1 MFAVRDEHAALD
13 VVQDA
18 MLKLTEKYAAK
29 PIGELPMLFQRI
41 LQNTIHDH
49 FRRQKVR
56 STWTSLLSA
65 LGKRDEKDDDF
76 DPLETLAAKSDS
88 NATVDPAVQFEQ
100 AQVMTIIEA
109 GAGAV
114 AGTSTRSLSPALLG
128 RVRCGGNRR
137 GDGVFRGQRQDAL
150 FASRPCTGR
159 NAQGQGCNAMTSQD
173 NEFAKKLTSYLDDG
187 AANLKAGTAYRLQLA
202 RAEALAR
209 LGDPQRAPATRMS
222 AALAGAGSGTV
233 GGGPGLRMNAKLL
246 VGALL
251 VVVAYFGYNQWQA
264 YQQLTDLQETDAA
277 LLSSDLPIDAY
288 LDRGFQNW
296 LMSTTDS
303 AD

>member
-1 MFAVRDEHAALD
+1 
-13 VVQDA
+13 
-18 MLKLTEKYAAK
+18 
-29 PIGELPMLFQRI
+29 
-41 LQNTIHDH
+41 
-49 FRRQKVR
+49 
-56 STWTSLLSA
+56 
-65 LGKRDEKDDDF
+65 
-76 DPLETLAAKSDS
+76 
-88 NATVDPAVQFEQ
+88 
-100 AQVMTIIEA
+100 
-109 GAGAV
+109 
-114 AGTSTRSLSPALLG
+114 
-128 RVRCGGNRR
+128 
-137 GDGVFRGQRQDAL
+137 
-150 FASRPCTGR
+150 
-159 NAQGQGCNAMTSQD
+159 MTSQD

-233 GGGPGLRMNAKLL
+233 GGGSGLRMNAKFL
-246 VGALL
+246 VGVL
-251 VVVAYFGYNQWQA
+251 VIVVAYFGYNQWQA

-296 LMSTTDS
+296 LKSTADS

>member
-1 MFAVRDEHAALD
+1 
-13 VVQDA
+13 
-18 MLKLTEKYAAK
+18 
-29 PIGELPMLFQRI
+29 
-41 LQNTIHDH
+41 
-49 FRRQKVR
+49 
-56 STWTSLLSA
+56 
-65 LGKRDEKDDDF
+65 
-76 DPLETLAAKSDS
+76 
-88 NATVDPAVQFEQ
+88 
-100 AQVMTIIEA
+100 
-109 GAGAV
+109 
-114 AGTSTRSLSPALLG
+114 
-128 RVRCGGNRR
+128 
-137 GDGVFRGQRQDAL
+137 
-150 FASRPCTGR
+150 
-159 NAQGQGCNAMTSQD
+159 MTSQD

-233 GGGPGLRMNAKLL
+233 GGGSGLRMNAKFL
-246 VGALL
+246 VGVL
-251 VVVAYFGYNQWQA
+251 VIVVAYFGYNQWQA

-296 LMSTTDS
+296 LMSTADS

>member
-1 MFAVRDEHAALD
+1 
-13 VVQDA
+13 
-18 MLKLTEKYAAK
+18 
-29 PIGELPMLFQRI
+29 
-41 LQNTIHDH
+41 
-49 FRRQKVR
+49 
-56 STWTSLLSA
+56 
-65 LGKRDEKDDDF
+65 
-76 DPLETLAAKSDS
+76 
-88 NATVDPAVQFEQ
+88 
-100 AQVMTIIEA
+100 
-109 GAGAV
+109 
-114 AGTSTRSLSPALLG
+114 
-128 RVRCGGNRR
+128 
-137 GDGVFRGQRQDAL
+137 
-150 FASRPCTGR
+150 
-159 NAQGQGCNAMTSQD
+159 MTSQD

-233 GGGPGLRMNAKLL
+233 GGGSGLRMNAKFL
-246 VGALL
+246 VGAL
-251 VVVAYFGYNQWQA
+251 VIVVAYFGYNQWQA
-264 YQQLTDLQETDAA
+264 YQQLTDIQETDAA